1 MNTFKLTSSKRFTG
15 ISKRLFGF
23 LALIGLLPA
32 PAVVEAEINI
42 PLIQRTEDIRQRLL
56 DADKV
61 DTKNHPQQQ
70 DTDKNENLASG
81 GWYNFP
87 NFPNWGKW
95 RDWRNY

>member
-1 MNTFKLTSSKRFTG
+1 MNTFKLTSSKRCTE
-15 ISKRLFGF
+15 ISKRLFGL

-32 PAVVEAEINI
+32 PAVEAAINI

-56 DADKV
+56 DADKAN
-61 DTKNHPQQQ
+61 TKSHPQQQ
-70 DTDKNENLASG
+70 GPDKNENLASG